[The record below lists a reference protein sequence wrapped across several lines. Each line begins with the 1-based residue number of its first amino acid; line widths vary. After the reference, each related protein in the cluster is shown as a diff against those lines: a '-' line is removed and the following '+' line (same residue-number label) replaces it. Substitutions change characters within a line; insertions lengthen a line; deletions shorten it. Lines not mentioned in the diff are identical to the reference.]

1 MNYRSMDRMEL
12 IGVILLYT
20 LSGAALMAA
29 IAITASLAVE
39 TAAVARGISMAARA
53 HIKEW
58 PLCVQDYGEPMNQ
71 PARPTSTPRTP
82 NRVTTAPL

>member
-1 MNYRSMDRMEL
+1 MDRMEL

-58 PLCVQDYGEPMNQ
+58 PLCVQDYGEPIAQ
-71 PARPTSTPRTP
+71 PAKPIIAPRTP
-82 NRVTTAPL
+82 NRTTTAPL